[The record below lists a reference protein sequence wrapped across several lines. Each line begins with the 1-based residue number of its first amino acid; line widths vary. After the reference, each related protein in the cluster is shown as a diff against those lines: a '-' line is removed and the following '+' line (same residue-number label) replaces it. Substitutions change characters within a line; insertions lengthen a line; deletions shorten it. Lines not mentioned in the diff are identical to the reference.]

1 MSSALP
7 GSMDR
12 GECVGRDESSTSADS
27 PSVRKRPSHLRA
39 VAGVTPCS
47 AAACV
52 KLIRSKVHLVS
63 FLQDWGLVISSLS
76 DSVRVNSRYSLLKLH
91 N

>member
-12 GECVGRDESSTSADS
+12 GECVGRDEASTSADS
-27 PSVRKRPSHLRA
+27 PPARTRPSHLRA

-52 KLIRSKVHLVS
+52 KLIRSKVHPVS

-76 DSVRVNSRYSLLKLH
+76 DSVRLSSRHNVLKLH